1 MALKLQAT
9 GWPDDCVTPEQQA
22 EFIRQNEERYGIKLD
37 PAKMIKNSLLCI
49 LAKRFLNTLWG
60 RFCLRPN
67 LAKYIVTESA
77 SRYFDLIESDKNE
90 VHTIEMVSD
99 DAVGI
104 TYSSKDDFVVEG
116 TSFNLF
122 LSIFTTSAA
131 RLKLYS
137 IMRAVADSEGC
148 KLLYTDTDSVIFR
161 YDKSKP
167 FPLQT

>member
-1 MALKLQAT
+1 YWMAGRLRHARAAS
-9 GWPDDCVTPEQQA
+9 GI
-22 EFIRQNEERYGIKLD
+22 IRQNEERYGIKLD

-77 SRYFDLIESDKNE
+77 SRYFDLIENDKNE

-104 TYSSKDDFVVEG
+104 AYSSKDDFVVEG
-116 TSFNLF
+116 TSFNMF

-137 IMRAVADSEGC
+137 IMRAVADAEGC
-148 KLLYTDTDSVIFR
+148 KLLYT
-161 YDKSKP
+161 
-167 FPLQT
+167 